1 MHFNQKPYYK
11 YKTSQSGQKYI
22 KFHYICI
29 GLATIVSPCFV
40 NFRLVEDCMQDE
52 TSIIHVLEEPEYY
65 IKSDNNSTRPQG
77 MRKTKA
83 TEPLFFGSCSTTAE
97 SL

>member
-1 MHFNQKPYYK
+1 
-11 YKTSQSGQKYI
+11 
-22 KFHYICI
+22 
-29 GLATIVSPCFV
+29 
-40 NFRLVEDCMQDE
+40 MQDE

-65 IKSDNNSTRPQG
+65 INSDNSTSGHG

-83 TEPLFFGSCSTTAE
+83 TESLLFGSCSTTAE

>member
-1 MHFNQKPYYK
+1 MTRHRMC
-11 YKTSQSGQKYI
+11 SS
-22 KFHYICI
+22 YICS
-29 GLATIVSPCFV
+29 GLAAIVSHCFV
-40 NFRLVEDCMQDE
+40 NFRLVKDCMQDE

-65 IKSDNNSTRPQG
+65 INSDNNMQHKWSQG

>member
-1 MHFNQKPYYK
+1 MHFNQKSYYK
-11 YKTSQSGQKYI
+11 YKTSQSGQKY

-29 GLATIVSPCFV
+29 GLAAIVSHCFV
-40 NFRLVEDCMQDE
+40 NFRLVEDYMQDE

-65 IKSDNNSTRPQG
+65 INSDNNSTSGHG

-83 TEPLFFGSCSTTAE
+83 TESLFFGSCSTTAE

>member
-1 MHFNQKPYYK
+1 MNFNQKPYYK

-65 IKSDNNSTRPQG
+65 IKSDNNSTSGHRG
-77 MRKTKA
+77 
-83 TEPLFFGSCSTTAE
+83 
-97 SL
+97 